1 MALPTLAL
9 PGQPLGPTSK
19 YTAGPGTHVQSAQI
33 IASICG
39 PVLTSRPHA
48 SSSSSSTSA
57 AGSKPSKTTPLPL
70 KVLSVSRTPLPASTT
85 AASTVSATSAA
96 ETSNVLPE
104 VNNVVLAKVVRVMAR
119 QATVEILVVGDGVVR
134 EGFQG
139 VVRVQD
145 IRATEKDKV
154 KVGESFRVGDVVRG
168 IVISLG
174 DQSNYYLST
183 ARNDLGVIMATSEAG
198 NQMYPISWKEFR
210 DPKSGVVE
218 ARKVAKPF

>member
-1 MALPTLAL
+1 MALPALAL

-19 YTAGPGTHVQSAQI
+19 YTPGPGTHVQSAQI

-39 PVLTSRPHA
+39 PVLTSRPLP
-48 SSSSSSTSA
+48 SSSTSA

-70 KVLSVSRTPLPASTT
+70 EVLSVSRTPLPASTT
-85 AASTVSATSAA
+85 AASTIGAASAA

-104 VNNVVLAKVVRVMAR
+104 VNNIVLARVVRVMAR

-134 EGFQG
+134 EAFQG

-145 IRATEKDKV
+145 IRATEKDK
-154 KVGESFRVGDVVRG
+154 
-168 IVISLG
+168 ISLG

>member
-1 MALPTLAL
+1 MALPALAL

-19 YTAGPGTHVQSAQI
+19 YTPGPGTHVQSAQI

-39 PVLTSRPHA
+39 PVLTSRPLP
-48 SSSSSSTSA
+48 SSSTSA

-70 KVLSVSRTPLPASTT
+70 EVLSVSRTPLPASTT
-85 AASTVSATSAA
+85 AASTVGAASAA

-104 VNNVVLAKVVRVMAR
+104 VNNIVLARVVRVMAR

-134 EGFQG
+134 EAFQG

-154 KVGESFRVGDVVRG
+154 RVGESFRVGDVVRG
-168 IVISLG
+168 IV
-174 DQSNYYLST
+174 
-183 ARNDLGVIMATSEAG
+183 
-198 NQMYPISWKEFR
+198 
-210 DPKSGVVE
+210 
-218 ARKVAKPF
+218 